1 MAPLH
6 QHKNNAMSNES
17 NDKQSTESGGADG
30 KPAVRRSLFHRL
42 NWSGFGLVGVLSL
55 LAALGNDNLRLAS
68 GLEYWALVGL
78 LWLFGLAVATFF
90 LIEGRE
96 R

>member
-6 QHKNNAMSNES
+6 QHQNNAMINDQ
-17 NDKQSTESGGADG
+17 NDKQSTEECGDIG

-42 NWSGFGLVGVLSL
+42 NWPGFWVVAVLSL
-55 LAALGNDNLRLAS
+55 LAALSNDNLRLAS

-78 LWLFGLAVATFF
+78 LWLFGVAIATWV